1 MMFRVVWLRTALDEL
16 GAAWIQADSEMRA
29 AITASTNRVAQ
40 LLQTDPQL
48 QGESRSGGQRIM
60 FQRPLGLTFE
70 VREQAGVVR
79 VLHVWI
85 IRQRA

>member
-1 MMFRVVWLRTALDEL
+1 MFRVVWLRTALNEL
-16 GAAWIQADSEMRA
+16 GAAWLEADAELRA
-29 AITASTNRVAQ
+29 AITAGTYRIDQ
-40 LLQTDPQL
+40 LLQTDPQK
-48 QGESRSGGQRIM
+48 QGESRAHGQRIM

-70 VREQAGVVR
+70 VREQAGLVR